1 MSPRAACRL
10 ETLGFDRIYDFVPGK
25 ADWVAHDLPTEGHG
39 PPDARI
45 GGLIRN
51 DVATCGLDD
60 RMGDMRV
67 KVEQSPYGFGLVV
80 SDGILLGRLRKN
92 VLEGDPARTAEQV
105 MEPGP
110 STVRPDAAIPKI
122 REQMQRN
129 DLKTVVASTPEG
141 KLLGAVRRGA
151 IPEE

>member
-10 ETLGFDRIYDFVPGK
+10 ETLGFERVYDFVPGK
-25 ADWVAHDLPTEGHG
+25 VDWVAHDLPTEGHG
-39 PPDARI
+39 PADARI

-51 DVATCGLDD
+51 DVATCRLDD
-60 RMGDMRV
+60 RMGDMRG

-92 VLEGDPARTAEQV
+92 ILEGDPSRTAEQV

-110 STVRPDAAIPKI
+110 STVRPDASIPKI

-141 KLLGAVRRGA
+141 KLLGIVRRRDLSN
-151 IPEE
+151 